1 MTALTHR
8 LESATTLR
16 LELQPEQAVW
26 VAAATWQAKDTCIHQ
41 SIITLD
47 DAPNDG
53 LAPPIV
59 EKFPPLQQFT
69 AEERAG
75 CLYLTPDLPGE
86 LQHYVLEPG
95 RTLLVQSASLVAA
108 GEGVALEPQ
117 FPGMRN
123 FFNGEALMLLRLSG
137 TGDVWFNAYG
147 GLVDIPVTGNTIVET
162 GYVAAFEDCLNY
174 QVEMLGGLS
183 LRGFETTRQGGEGL
197 VCRFR
202 GEGRLWIQARNR
214 YALTNVVDSLL

>member
-1 MTALTHR
+1 MTAIAHH

-26 VAAATWQAKDTCIHQ
+26 VAAASWLAKDPWISQ
-41 SIITLD
+41 ETLMLDAVPED
-47 DAPNDG
+47 D
-53 LAPPIV
+53 LAPAIAA
-59 EKFPPLQQFT
+59 KFPPLEQFT
-69 AEERAG
+69 AHEQPGR
-75 CLYLTPDLPGE
+75 LYLTPDLPGE
-86 LQHYVLEPG
+86 LQHYVLTPG
-95 RTLLVQSASLVAA
+95 QTLLVQSAGLVAA
-108 GEGVALEPQ
+108 GPGVAVEPQ

-123 FFNGEALMLLRLSG
+123 FFNGDRLMLLRLSG

-147 GLVDIPVTGNTIVET
+147 GRVEIPVTGNTVVET
-162 GYVAAFEDCLNY
+162 GYVAAFEERLNY

-202 GEGRLWIQARNR
+202 GEGRLWVQARNV
-214 YALTNVVDSLL
+214 YALTNVVDLLA